1 VAHHWLFLT
10 LSITLEIGG
19 FTLNFK
25 SITVDI
31 TQLCYYSIQ
40 LKLSIQQILKK
51 VMVSKCFILACGGI
65 KNKERVC
72 LASSPLRIFL
82 LMKVEIITSILA
94 AKGNSLEK
102 LLQAQRF
109 CQSINRECVSRVSAS
124 LIHSV
129 QLNLFYI

>member
-1 VAHHWLFLT
+1 MLL
-10 LSITLEIGG
+10 LIT
-19 FTLNFK
+19 
-25 SITVDI
+25 
-31 TQLCYYSIQ
+31 TQTFNPA
-40 LKLSIQQILKK
+40 KK
-51 VMVSKCFILACGGI
+51 VLVSKCVILACGGI
-65 KNKERVC
+65 QNKEHVC

-109 CQSINRECVSRVSAS
+109 CQNINRECVSRVSAS

-129 QLNLFYI
+129 QLNLFLYMNLVLDQFPSK